1 MNARIERDVRFL
13 KVYAFVTS
21 TVIVALSMM
30 AFTHQGDAS
39 RATEIRASRAKFDVI
54 DVERINVMEPD
65 GKYRLVLS
73 SSARSQGPLY
83 KGKPFLYTGKEQPR
97 AGLIFFNDE
106 GTEDGGL
113 TYAGKQLG
121 DTGYTALGHLS
132 FDQFNQDQVFV
143 IQYVDRSG
151 KRRVGIQIN
160 DRHNVNIKDWAAQ
173 RDSLRKLPNGALKTE
188 ALRKLNEGSPDEPRV
203 AERLYVGRD
212 TLKNA
217 IVKLSDQL
225 GRTRLRMFVDSL
237 GMPRLEFLD
246 ANGRVTYHVADTSE
260 VPRGQRHDR

>member
-1 MNARIERDVRFL
+1 MDARIERDVRFL
-13 KVYAFVTS
+13 KIYALVTS
-21 TVIVALSMM
+21 TVIVALSVM
-30 AFTHQGDAS
+30 AFSRQNDAP
-39 RATEIRASRAKFDVI
+39 RAAEVRAAHAKFDVI
-54 DVERINVMEPD
+54 DVERVNVMEPD

-73 SSARSQGPLY
+73 SSARSQGPLF
-83 KGKPFLYTGKEQPR
+83 KGKPFLYSGTERPR
-97 AGLIFFNDE
+97 AGMIFFNDE

-113 TYAGKQLG
+113 IYGGKQLG

-143 IQYVDRSG
+143 IQYVDRNG

-160 DRHNVNIKDWAAQ
+160 DRHNVNINDWSAQ
-173 RDSLRKLPNGALKTE
+173 RDSLRKLPDGAQKTE
-188 ALRKLNEGSPDEPRV
+188 ALRKLNDGAPEEPRV

-217 IVKLSDQL
+217 IVKLSDRL
-225 GRTRLRMFVDSL
+225 GRPRLRMLVDSL

-246 ANGRVTYHVADTSE
+246 ANGRVTYR
-260 VPRGQRHDR
+260 VPDAAARSDR

>member
-1 MNARIERDVRFL
+1 MDARIERDVRFL
-13 KVYAFVTS
+13 KIYALVTS
-21 TVIVALSMM
+21 TVIVALSVM
-30 AFTHQGDAS
+30 AFSRQNDAP
-39 RATEIRASRAKFDVI
+39 RAAEVRAAHAKFDVI
-54 DVERINVMEPD
+54 DVERVNVMEPD

-83 KGKPFLYTGKEQPR
+83 KGKPFLYSGTERPR
-97 AGLIFFNDE
+97 AGMIFFNDE

-113 TYAGKQLG
+113 IYGGKQLG

-143 IQYVDRSG
+143 IQYVDRNG

-160 DRHNVNIKDWAAQ
+160 DRHNVNINDWSAQ
-173 RDSLRKLPNGALKTE
+173 RDSLRKLPDGAQKTE
-188 ALRKLNEGSPDEPRV
+188 ALRKLNDGAPEEPRV

-217 IVKLSDQL
+217 IVKLSDRL
-225 GRTRLRMFVDSL
+225 GRPRLRMLVDSL

-246 ANGRVTYHVADTSE
+246 ANGRVTYR
-260 VPRGQRHDR
+260 VPDAAARSDR

>member
-1 MNARIERDVRFL
+1 MDARIERDVRFL
-13 KVYAFVTS
+13 KIYALVTS
-21 TVIVALSMM
+21 TVIVALSVM
-30 AFTHQGDAS
+30 AFSRQNDAP
-39 RATEIRASRAKFDVI
+39 RAAEVRAAHAKFDVI
-54 DVERINVMEPD
+54 DVERVNVMEPD

-83 KGKPFLYTGKEQPR
+83 KGKPFLYSGTERPR
-97 AGLIFFNDE
+97 AGMIFFNDE

-113 TYAGKQLG
+113 IYGGKQLG

-143 IQYVDRSG
+143 IQYVDRNG

-160 DRHNVNIKDWAAQ
+160 DRHNVNINDWSAQ
-173 RDSLRKLPNGALKTE
+173 RDSLRKLPDGAQKTE
-188 ALRKLNEGSPDEPRV
+188 ALRKLNDGASDEPRV

-217 IVKLSDQL
+217 IVKLSDRL
-225 GRTRLRMFVDSL
+225 GRPRLRMLVDSL

-246 ANGRVTYHVADTSE
+246 ANGRVTYR
-260 VPRGQRHDR
+260 VPDAAARSDR

>member
-1 MNARIERDVRFL
+1 MDARIERDVRFL
-13 KVYAFVTS
+13 KIYAVATS
-21 TVIVALSMM
+21 TVIIGLSVM
-30 AFTHQGDAS
+30 AFAGRGDGS
-39 RATEIRASRAKFDVI
+39 RVGEIRASRAKFDVI
-54 DVERINVMEPD
+54 DVERVNVMEPD

-83 KGKPFLYTGKEQPR
+83 KGKPFFYSGAERPR
-97 AGLIFFNDE
+97 AGMIFFNDE

-113 TYAGKQLG
+113 IYGGKQLG

-143 IQYVDRSG
+143 IQYVDRNG

-160 DRHNVNIKDWAAQ
+160 DRHNVNINEWAAQ
-173 RDSLRKLPNGALKTE
+173 RDSLRKLPDGAPKTQ
-188 ALRKLNEGSPDEPRV
+188 ALAKLNAGTADEPRV

-217 IVKLSDQL
+217 IVKLSDRM
-225 GRTRLRMFVDSL
+225 GRTRLQMLVDSL
-237 GMPRLEFLD
+237 GTPRLEFLD
-246 ANGRVTYHVADTSE
+246 ADGRVTYR
-260 VPRGQRHDR
+260 VPDVPARRDR